1 MIQEL
6 VTRRYRRNLPSERGR
21 ECRYE
26 CRKDET
32 DQSLRRQFSSIRFQ
46 VWIWRG
52 DGGKIETKMSR
63 PLACFALARPQND
76 RSLVLGQDLFGT
88 SPKSYF
94 LLFESSESKLF
105 SQRHDAI
112 SKTCIHQQAAGRQQQ
127 QQAAARPSRTVR
139 WCWST
144 GTLHVPSSSKHS
156 MYCMWIYTLT
166 RYKTYTYM

>member
-76 RSLVLGQDLFGT
+76 RSLVLASG
-88 SPKSYF
+88 
-94 LLFESSESKLF
+94 
-105 SQRHDAI
+105 
-112 SKTCIHQQAAGRQQQ
+112 KTCSEHRQKVIFYYSSRASLSFLVKDMTQYRNH
-127 QQAAARPSRTVR
+127 ATSSSPSVPSHSRQVVR
-139 WCWST
+139 GST
-144 GTLHVPSSSKHS
+144 GTLHVPSSSNLRS
-156 MYCMWIYTLT
+156 
-166 RYKTYTYM
+166 